1 MEAKMENEQLLP
13 FERNRFYVGKL
24 LTSSDFLAEQTY
36 LNNKR
41 RFLNS
46 MMFGHG
52 VVRGLGVYNLDDLSV
67 IVESGMAIDGS
78 GREIV
83 VESTVIRKLSTLE
96 GFESITGDRALLM
109 LRYREEP
116 IHPTYSI
123 ARKERSDAEYEMNR
137 VREGWE
143 LFLTEQAP
151 PDVQPDTEFLSK
163 STLYADSDYEIEVAI
178 PGNVSCGAR
187 VKLSVFV
194 RRLSEAPRRLSIDCT
209 IHTPA
214 FTSENGDHELPVKFD
229 DILPEQG
236 IASRYDFFLDA
247 RNEAAPESF
256 LLAKSASIRVQIDG
270 ESRSPDSDLMLKVNV
285 VDIPLYELIGRE
297 VGRVNLET
305 ALDAGNA
312 GPVCL
317 AELSLQRSKT
327 DYLVE
332 RIEDRRI
339 YIRTMAS
346 EAMRREYA
354 SYFER
359 AQAAA
364 RSDGEAPASPDF
376 DRAIFRE
383 PLYATGL
390 CEIPLGANPR
400 KGEVFFSDEIMHGL
414 GEGNIYVD
422 VGFEYIVDEGR
433 NAAAERHT
441 IYGDP
446 DLFERESPQVAYAT
460 TAVKVYAERGS
471 FIIAAALTK
480 PTSYAVISLRWVAV
494 KLPGGGDKLLPRK
507 TAGLS
512 ISALTPTV
520 VLGMRETHYFAV
532 SFKNMEPCTLSYEL
546 TERNSGEITADGVY
560 TAPSKEGV
568 YELRIFC
575 ADMPTISTY
584 AYAVV
589 KKDPFR
595 EDEGEVN
602 A

>member
-1 MEAKMENEQLLP
+1 MENEQLLP

-24 LTSSDFLAEQTY
+24 LTSSDFLAEQSY

-67 IVESGMAIDGS
+67 IVESGMAIDDS

-96 GFESITGDRALLM
+96 GFESITGDRAMLM
-109 LRYREEP
+109 LRYREEA

-123 ARKERSDAEYEMNR
+123 ARKEHSDAEYEMNR

-151 PDVQPDTEFLSK
+151 PDMRPDTEFLSK
-163 STLYADSDYEIEVAI
+163 STLYADSDYTVEVAI
-178 PGNVSCGAR
+178 PGNVSCGER
-187 VKLSVFV
+187 VRASVFV
-194 RRLSEAPRRLSIDCT
+194 KRLSEIPKRLSVDCT

-214 FTSENGDHELPVKFD
+214 FTGENGDHELHIKFD
-229 DILPEQG
+229 DILPDQG
-236 IASRYDFFLDA
+236 RSLRFDFFLDA
-247 RNEAAPESF
+247 RNEPAPESF
-256 LLAKSASIRVQIDG
+256 LLAKAASIRVKTDG
-270 ESRSPDSDLMLKVNV
+270 EVKQADGDLMLKVNV
-285 VDIPLYELIGRE
+285 TDIPLYELIGRE

-312 GPVCL
+312 NMVCL

-327 DYLVE
+327 DYIVD
-332 RIEDRRI
+332 RIEDRRV

-346 EAMRREYA
+346 ESMRREYA

-359 AQAAA
+359 AQTPA
-364 RSDGEAPASPDF
+364 RSDGETPAAPDF
-376 DRAIFRE
+376 AGAVFRE

-400 KGEVFFSDEIMHGL
+400 KGEIFLSDEIMHGL

-422 VGFEYIVDEGR
+422 VGFEYIAEEGR
-433 NAAAERHT
+433 NASAERHT

-446 DLFERESPQVAYAT
+446 DLFERENPQVAYAT

-480 PTSYAVISLRWVAV
+480 PTNYAVISLRWVAV
-494 KLPGGGDKLLPRK
+494 KLPVGGDRLLPRN

-512 ISALTPTV
+512 ISALTPTI

-532 SFKNMEPCTLSYEL
+532 SFKNMEPCTLTYEL
-546 TERNSGEITADGVY
+546 TERNSGEISADGVY

-568 YELRIFC
+568 YEIRISC
-575 ADMPTISTY
+575 ADMPMIGTY

-589 KKDPFR
+589 KRDPFK
-595 EDEGEVN
+595 EDGGETS

>member
-1 MEAKMENEQLLP
+1 MENEQLLP
-13 FERNRFYVGKL
+13 FERNRYYVGKL

-46 MMFGHG
+46 MMFGRG

-67 IVESGMAIDGS
+67 IVESGVAIDGS

-83 VESTVIRKLSTLE
+83 VESAVIRKLSALE
-96 GFESITGDRALLM
+96 GFETITGDRALLM
-109 LRYREEP
+109 LRYREEFV
-116 IHPTYSI
+116 HPTYSI

-137 VREGWE
+137 VRETWE

-151 PDVQPDTEFLSK
+151 SAARPDTEFLSK
-163 STLYADSDYEIEVAI
+163 SVLYADGDYEVEVAV
-178 PGNVSCGAR
+178 PGNVSCGER
-187 VKLSVFV
+187 VRLSVFV
-194 RRLSEAPRRLSIDCT
+194 KRLTDSPKRLSVDCA

-214 FTSENGDHELPVKFD
+214 FTNENGDHELPVKFD
-229 DILPEQG
+229 DVLPDRG
-236 IASRYDFFLDA
+236 LALRYDFFMDA
-247 RNEAAPESF
+247 RNEPAPDSF
-256 LLAKSASIRVQIDG
+256 ILAKSASIRVRVDG
-270 ESRSPDSDLMLKVNV
+270 ESRLPDKDLMLNVNV

-305 ALDAGNA
+305 ALDAGDSNTI
-312 GPVCL
+312 CL

-327 DYLVE
+327 DYIVE
-332 RIEDRRI
+332 KTEDRRT

-354 SYFER
+354 SYFGR
-359 AQAAA
+359 AQTPA
-364 RSDGEAPASPDF
+364 REGGEAPKAPDF
-376 DRAIFRE
+376 VGTPFRE

-400 KGEVFFSDEIMHGL
+400 RGEVFFSDEIMHGL
-414 GEGNIYVD
+414 GEGNIHVD
-422 VGFEYIVDEGR
+422 VGFEYIVEAGR
-433 NAAAERHT
+433 NASAERHT

-446 DLFERESPQVAYAT
+446 ELFERENPQVAYAT

-471 FIIAAALTK
+471 FIIAASLTK
-480 PTSYAVISLRWVAV
+480 PTNYAVILLRWVAV
-494 KLPGGGDKLLPRK
+494 KLPGGGDRFLPHK

-512 ISALTPTV
+512 IAALTPTV

-532 SFKNMEPCTLSYEL
+532 SFKNMEPCTISYEL
-546 TERNSGEITADGVY
+546 TEKNSGEISADGVY

-568 YELRIFC
+568 YEIRISC
-575 ADMPTISTY
+575 ADMPTIGTY

-589 KKDPFR
+589 KKDPFK
-595 EDEGEVN
+595 ENETAV
-602 A
+602 

>member
-1 MEAKMENEQLLP
+1 MENEQLLP
-13 FERNRFYVGKL
+13 FERNRYYVGKL

-83 VESTVIRKLSTLE
+83 LESAVIRKLSALT
-96 GFESITGDRALLM
+96 GFESITGDRAMLM
-109 LRYREEP
+109 LRYREELV
-116 IHPTYSI
+116 HPTYSI
-123 ARKERSDAEYEMNR
+123 AKKERADAEYEMNR

-151 PDVQPDTEFLSK
+151 SDARPDTEFLSK
-163 STLYADSDYEIEVAI
+163 STLYADSDYEIEIAI
-178 PGNVSCGAR
+178 PGNVSCGER

-194 RRLSEAPRRLSIDCT
+194 KRLSESPKRLSIDCT

-214 FTSENGDHELPVKFD
+214 FTGENGDHELLVKFD
-229 DILPEQG
+229 DVLPDRG
-236 IASRYDFFLDA
+236 LALRYDFFLDA
-247 RNEAAPESF
+247 RKEPAPDSF
-256 LLAKSASIRVQIDG
+256 LLAKSASIRIKTDG
-270 ESRSPDSDLMLKVNV
+270 ESKLADGDLMLKVNV

-305 ALDAGNA
+305 ALDAGDSNT
-312 GPVCL
+312 VCL

-327 DYLVE
+327 DYIVE
-332 RIEDRRI
+332 KIEDRRT

-346 EAMRREYA
+346 ETMRREYA
-354 SYFER
+354 SYFGS
-359 AQAAA
+359 AQTAA
-364 RSDGEAPASPDF
+364 RGDGEAPPAPDF
-376 DRAIFRE
+376 AGASFRE

-390 CEIPLGANPR
+390 CEIPLGAAPR
-400 KGEVFFSDEIMHGL
+400 KGEVFCSDEIMHGL

-422 VGFEYIVDEGR
+422 VGFEYITEDGR
-433 NAAAERHT
+433 NASAERHT
-441 IYGDP
+441 IYGSP
-446 DLFERESPQVAYAT
+446 ELFKRDNPQVAFAT

-480 PTSYAVISLRWVAV
+480 PTNYAVISLRWVAV
-494 KLPGGGDKLLPRK
+494 KLAGGGDRLLPQK

-512 ISALTPTV
+512 IAALTPTV
-520 VLGMRETHYFAV
+520 VLGMRETHYFAI

-546 TERNSGEITADGVY
+546 TEKNSGEISADGVY

-568 YELRIFC
+568 YEIRISC
-575 ADMPTISTY
+575 TDMPTIGTY

-595 EDEGEVN
+595 EDERETTVE
-602 A
+602 

>member
-1 MEAKMENEQLLP
+1 MENEQLLP

-36 LNNKR
+36 FNNKR

-46 MMFGHG
+46 MMFGRG

-67 IVESGMAIDGS
+67 IVESGMAVDGS

-83 VESTVIRKLSTLE
+83 VESAVIRKLSTLE
-96 GFESITGDRALLM
+96 GFESIRGDRAMLM

-123 ARKERSDAEYEMNR
+123 AKKERSDAEYEMNR

-143 LFLTEQAP
+143 LFLTDRDAQGAR
-151 PDVQPDTEFLSK
+151 PDTEFLSK
-163 STLYADSDYEIEVAI
+163 STLYADGDYEIEVAI
-178 PGNVSCGAR
+178 PGNVSCGER
-187 VKLSVFV
+187 VRFSVFVKRLSESPKKLSV
-194 RRLSEAPRRLSIDCT
+194 DCT

-214 FTSENGDHELPVKFD
+214 FTGENGDHELPVKFD
-229 DILPEQG
+229 DLLPEQG
-236 IASRYDFFLDA
+236 VALRRDFFLDA
-247 RNEAAPESF
+247 RNEPALESF
-256 LLAKSASIRVQIDG
+256 LLAKAASVRVSVDG
-270 ESRSPDSDLMLKVNV
+270 ESRLPENDLMLKVNV
-285 VDIPLYELIGRE
+285 VDIPLYDLIGRE

-305 ALDAGNA
+305 ALDAGDTDA
-312 GPVCL
+312 VCL

-327 DYLVE
+327 DYIVE
-332 RIEDRRI
+332 KIEDRRV

-346 EAMRREYA
+346 EALRREYA

-359 AQAAA
+359 AQTAA
-364 RSDGEAPASPDF
+364 RSEGEVSAAPDF
-376 DRAIFRE
+376 DRTVVRE
-383 PLYATGL
+383 PVYATGL

-400 KGEVFFSDEIMHGL
+400 KGEIFCSDEIMHGL
-414 GEGNIYVD
+414 GEGNIHVD
-422 VGFEYIVDEGR
+422 VGFEYISEDGR
-433 NAAAERHT
+433 SASAERHT

-446 DLFERESPQVAYAT
+446 ELFERDNPQVAYAT

-480 PTSYAVISLRWVAV
+480 PTNYAVISLRWVAV
-494 KLPGGGDKLLPRK
+494 KLPGGGAGLLPRK

-520 VLGMRETHYFAV
+520 VMGMRETHYFAV
-532 SFKNMEPCTLSYEL
+532 SFKNMEPCTLSYDL
-546 TERNSGEITADGVY
+546 TEKNSGEISADGVY

-568 YELRIFC
+568 YEIRISC

-589 KKDPFR
+589 KKNPFN
-595 EDEGEVN
+595 EGEGE
-602 A
+602 AGA

>member
-1 MEAKMENEQLLP
+1 MENEQLLP

-24 LTSSDFLAEQTY
+24 LTSSDFLAEQIY

-46 MMFGHG
+46 MMFGSG

-83 VESTVIRKLSTLE
+83 VESAVIRKLSALE
-96 GFESITGDRALLM
+96 GFESISGDRAMLM

-123 ARKERSDAEYEMNR
+123 AKRERSSAEYEMNR
-137 VREGWE
+137 IREGWE
-143 LFLTEQAP
+143 LFLSEQAP
-151 PDVQPDTEFLSK
+151 QDARPDTEFLSK

-178 PGNVSCGAR
+178 PGNVSCGER
-187 VKLSVFV
+187 VKLSLFAK
-194 RRLSEAPRRLSIDCT
+194 RLSESPKRLSLDCT

-214 FTSENGDHELPVKFD
+214 FTDENGDHELPVKFD
-229 DILPEQG
+229 DIMPEQG
-236 IASRYDFFLDA
+236 AALRYDFFLDA
-247 RNEAAPESF
+247 RNEPAPESF
-256 LLAKSASIRVQIDG
+256 LLAKAASVRVRVDG
-270 ESRSPDSDLMLKVNV
+270 ENRLPDGDLTLKVNV

-305 ALDAGNA
+305 ALDAGDANT
-312 GPVCL
+312 VCL

-327 DYLVE
+327 DYIVE
-332 RIEDRRI
+332 KIEDRRT

-359 AQAAA
+359 AQAAV
-364 RSDGEAPASPDF
+364 RSGGEMPAAPDF
-376 DRAIFRE
+376 DRAVLRE

-400 KGEVFFSDEIMHGL
+400 KGEVFCSDEIMHGL
-414 GEGNIYVD
+414 GEGNIHVD
-422 VGFEYIVDEGR
+422 VGFEYIAEDGR
-433 NAAAERHT
+433 STSVERHT

-446 DLFERESPQVAYAT
+446 ELFERENPQVAYAT

-480 PTSYAVISLRWVAV
+480 PTNYAVISLRWVAV
-494 KLPGGGDKLLPRK
+494 KLPGGAGQLPRK

-546 TERNSGEITADGVY
+546 TERNSGEISADGVY

-568 YELRIFC
+568 YEIRISC
-575 ADMPTISTY
+575 ADMPTVSTY

-589 KKDPFR
+589 KKDPFK
-595 EDEGEVN
+595 EGEGETD